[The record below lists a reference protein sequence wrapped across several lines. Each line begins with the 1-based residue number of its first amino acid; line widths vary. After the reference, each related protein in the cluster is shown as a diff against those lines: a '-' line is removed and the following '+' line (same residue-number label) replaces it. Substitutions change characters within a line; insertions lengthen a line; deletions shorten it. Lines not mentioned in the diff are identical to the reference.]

1 MRARPTPGVVHR
13 MRLRLPVRLKLAIVS
28 AGLTFA
34 ILLLFALVVGAFT
47 ERKLRSEFNSDL
59 RATAADLQES
69 LRVKRD
75 AEGNLRP
82 AVNPSL
88 LRIAAAGGASVR
100 VVDRDNRT
108 LGEVGP
114 AVSLGPPFEG
124 VRDVGPNRVVARP
137 LFLRSLDRTGSF
149 NLTQEGPIDGAVA
162 FVQYA
167 KPRAKLE
174 TTTDRVRLFLA
185 LGVMGGTLLAYLAG
199 LTVARRAMRPISDL
213 TKAAREV
220 ARTRDPGRKL
230 PKPHAN
236 DEVAD
241 LADTLEDML
250 RELDAARGETETAL
264 ERQRDFV
271 ADASHELRTPLTSI
285 LATLELLEAELAR
298 PAGPRDSE
306 AAAEIAGS
314 ALRSSKRM
322 RRLVGDLLLLA
333 RADAGRRVTLSPVDL
348 SKVLR
353 DAAGEASALASG
365 HSVSLDLP
373 EGDEPVTVMGSP
385 DDLHRLVLN
394 LLENALIHTPSGTPI
409 LASVRRRDGE
419 VQIEVA
425 DRGPGVPAELR
436 ERIFERFARSAAGG
450 ERPKGSSGLGLAIV
464 RAVSEAHGGTV
475 EVADADAEGGGAV
488 FRVTLPGTGPLR
500 SGPGSVGDSEQDPV
514 IDLKGADT
522 T

>member
-1 MRARPTPGVVHR
+1 MSEPRSPGVVGR

-59 RATAADLQES
+59 RATAADLQEN
-69 LRVKRD
+69 LRVERD
-75 AEGNLRP
+75 DEG
-82 AVNPSL
+82 SL
-88 LRIAAAGGASVR
+88 ALGVPKALFRIAAAGGASVQ
-100 VVDRDNRT
+100 VVDRHNNT
-108 LGEVGP
+108 LGAVGP
-114 AVSLGPPFEG
+114 SVNRLGPPFEG
-124 VRDVGPNRVVARP
+124 VRDVGPNRVVGRP

-149 NLTQEGPIDGAVA
+149 NLTPEAGPIDGAVA

-174 TTTDRVRLFLA
+174 KTTDRVRLFLA
-185 LGVMGGTLLAYLAG
+185 LGVLGGTLLAYLAG

-236 DEVAD
+236 DEVTD

-285 LATLELLEAELAR
+285 LANLELLEAELAR
-298 PAGPRDSE
+298 PGGPRDNEVAS
-306 AAAEIAGS
+306 EIAGS

-333 RADAGRRVTLSPVDL
+333 RADAGRPVTLCSVDL

-353 DAAGEASALASG
+353 DAAAEASALASG
-365 HSVSLDLP
+365 HSLSLDLP
-373 EGDEPVTVMGSP
+373 AEDEPVTVTGAP

-394 LLENALIHTPSGTPI
+394 LLENALIHTPAGTPI
-409 LASVRRRDGE
+409 LASTRRVDGIAR
-419 VQIEVA
+419 IEVA
-425 DRGPGVPAELR
+425 DRGPGVPAALR
-436 ERIFERFARSAAGG
+436 ERIFERFARPAGDG
-450 ERPKGSSGLGLAIV
+450 GRPKGSSGLGLAIV
-464 RAVSEAHGGTV
+464 RAVTEAHGGTV
-475 EVADADAEGGGAV
+475 EVLDAEGGGAL
-488 FRVTLPGTGPLR
+488 FRVTLPGAAALR
-500 SGPGSVGDSEQDPV
+500 SGSGGVGDSEQDPV